1 MADRLFKILD
11 SRYDEQSVEPLV
23 HVYLALQPSQMKD
36 SASANFIL
44 LESYPGCTKLCKNIS
59 QSLSL
64 DIFFSC
70 SWDIFA
76 IWPIMSSHSYR
87 WLNLRRYFDFG
98 PIANNCHY
106 HSPEQKIYLNCLL
119 SRVGNLNFLHRR
131 VIWHLFLAMG
141 LKSKYLLRLN
151 HHALYKRR

>member
-1 MADRLFKILD
+1 MEIIISQKIFFGYHDALQIYVLLCSKITSFKYSEEEFSEKVLTPY
-11 SRYDEQSVEPLV
+11 RPNPLV

-76 IWPIMSSHSYR
+76 IWPIMSSHSLR

-98 PIANNCHY
+98 PIASNC
-106 HSPEQKIYLNCLL
+106 QITLLNIKF
-119 SRVGNLNFLHRR
+119 V
-131 VIWHLFLAMG
+131 
-141 LKSKYLLRLN
+141 
-151 HHALYKRR
+151 